1 MDPALETVLEA
12 PSRTPRTGTGRPSVL
27 VTLLLM
33 AAALTARADAPQA
46 ELSPAAIQRID
57 AAAAAVLAKTGT
69 PSASIAIVRDG
80 RIVYSQAYGRARL
93 ESNPIA
99 ARPAMRYAIGSIT
112 KQFTAAA
119 LLLLQ
124 QDGKLSLDDKVAKY
138 VPGLMRAGDIT
149 IRQLLTHTSGY
160 QDYWPQDYT
169 FKAMLEPTTPTGIVE
184 RWARQPLDYE
194 PGTRWQY
201 SNTGYVIAGLIVEK
215 VSGQP
220 FHSFL
225 EQRILAPLGLASTS
239 DFDREPHA
247 HGTVAGYDTYAL
259 GPPRLAMASGPGWL
273 FGAGGLAMTAEDL
286 ARWDISL
293 LRRSL
298 LDEASYRAL
307 EADTLLANG
316 VATGYG
322 LGVDIEM
329 EKQRRKLSHGGE
341 VSGFTALNT
350 VYPDDG
356 TAIVVLTNLMASKA
370 PETLTEKIAEI
381 VFEHG
386 EDAKDAARTAQAR
399 AIFEGLQQG
408 RIDRTLFSPNAN
420 EYFSEQALADF
431 QSSLAPLGAPQE
443 FKHLRTWLRGGM
455 TGRSYQA
462 VYPGQKLR
470 VWTYELP
477 DGKLEQLQVQV
488 TE

>member
-1 MDPALETVLEA
+1 MAMLIRYWSPFTCTAWSA
-12 PSRTPRTGTGRPSVL
+12 FFA
-27 VTLLLM
+27 TLLL
-33 AAALTARADAPQA
+33 AGLSHAARADEPPAG
-46 ELSPAAIQRID
+46 LSATAIERID
-57 AAAAAVLAKTGT
+57 AAAAEVLAKTGA

-80 RIVYSQAYGRARL
+80 RIAYTRAYGSARL
-93 ESNPIA
+93 ESPRIA
-99 ARPAMRYAIGSIT
+99 ARPAMRYAIGSIS
-112 KQFTAAA
+112 KQFTASA

-124 QDGKLSLDDKVAKY
+124 QEGKLSLDDKVAKY
-138 VPGLMRAGDIT
+138 VPGLTRGGDIT
-149 IRQLLTHTSGY
+149 LRQLLTHTSGY

-169 FKAMLEPTTPTGIVE
+169 FSAMLEPTTPAGILE

-201 SNTGYVIAGLIVEK
+201 SNTGYVIAALIVEK

-220 FHSFL
+220 FHAFL
-225 EQRILAPLGLASTS
+225 EQRILAPPGLTSTT
-239 DFDREPHA
+239 DFDREPQV
-247 HGTVAGYDTYAL
+247 HGTVAGYETYAL
-259 GPPRLAMASGPGWL
+259 GPPRLSKASGPGWL

-286 ARWDISL
+286 ARWDIALMNHSL
-293 LRRSL
+293 LN
-298 LDEASYRAL
+298 EASYRAL
-307 EADTLLANG
+307 ETDTLLSSG
-316 VATGYG
+316 TATGYG
-322 LGVDIEM
+322 LGLDVEM

-341 VSGFTALNT
+341 VSGFTAMNA

-356 TAIVVLTNLMASKA
+356 IAIVVLTNLMASKA

-386 EDAKDAARTAQAR
+386 GDATDAVRTAQAR
-399 AIFEGLQQG
+399 ATYAGLQQG
-408 RIDRTLFSPNAN
+408 QIDRTLFSPNAN
-420 EYFSEQALADF
+420 EYFSAQALADF

-462 VYPGQKLR
+462 VYPERKLR

-488 TE
+488 ME